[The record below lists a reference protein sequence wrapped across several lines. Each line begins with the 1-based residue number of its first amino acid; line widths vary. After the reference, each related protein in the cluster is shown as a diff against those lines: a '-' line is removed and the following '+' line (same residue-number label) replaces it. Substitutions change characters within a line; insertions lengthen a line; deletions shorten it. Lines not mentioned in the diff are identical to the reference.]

1 MYYQRPFLT
10 VKPFHYL
17 IIKLDFWTNA
27 TKRFYWLRQ
36 TFAANEESKIYVLV
50 KLVKAANTYS
60 MGSITVWLISCLFSL
75 DSAALLMLNLHRLY
89 LFGWIKTSQT
99 GGQLFSDTSPYNE
112 CSLVTVKL
120 GSMVRYYSKTFCS
133 IGPFDLIEKASNSN
147 NKTFPQVTFRDLLH
161 QKTINIKS
169 K

>member
-60 MGSITVWLISCLFSL
+60 MGSITVWLISCFTYL
-75 DSAALLMLNLHRLY
+75 DSATLDSLN
-89 LFGWIKTSQT
+89 
-99 GGQLFSDTSPYNE
+99 
-112 CSLVTVKL
+112 
-120 GSMVRYYSKTFCS
+120 
-133 IGPFDLIEKASNSN
+133 
-147 NKTFPQVTFRDLLH
+147 
-161 QKTINIKS
+161 
-169 K
+169 

>member
-36 TFAANEESKIYVLV
+36 TFAANEENKIYVLV
-50 KLVKAANTYS
+50 KLVKAANTYV
-60 MGSITVWLISCLFSL
+60 MGSITVWLTSCLFSL

-89 LFGWIKTSQT
+89 LFG
-99 GGQLFSDTSPYNE
+99 
-112 CSLVTVKL
+112 
-120 GSMVRYYSKTFCS
+120 
-133 IGPFDLIEKASNSN
+133 
-147 NKTFPQVTFRDLLH
+147 
-161 QKTINIKS
+161 
-169 K
+169 